1 MEVEYIYLIVEREFV
16 KTKESIF
23 KVGKTTQ
30 NNHDRLK
37 QYPKGSVLL
46 AQFVCDDCHSIEKEI
61 LKAFRKLFISR
72 RDIGA
77 EYFEGDYPKMIQT
90 IFNIINYKFYML
102 NTNNTVGSAIVEE
115 EEDCNTVVTNI
126 QTFQNNPIIEDTSSQ
141 TSNIASNYLQKINE
155 QINTINTVKENNEI
169 NTTKKYNIVSTYLEK
184 IKKKQNTGK

>member
-102 NTNNTVGSAIVEE
+102 NTNNTVGSAVVEE

-126 QTFQNNPIIEDTSSQ
+126 QTLQNNPIIEDTSSQ
-141 TSNIASNYLQKINE
+141 TSNIVSNYLQKINE
-155 QINTINTVKENNEI
+155 NTNNISTIKENSEI

-184 IKKKQNTGK
+184 IKKKQNAGK